1 MANVLPIRPGAYAVV
16 SMDDGRI
23 VLVRKTRGPLVGKFD
38 LPGGGIDHG
47 ESHIEAVTR
56 ELREE
61 LGLSVHTAK
70 LFDVFH
76 DVVIHEKPE
85 GRFEQHL
92 LGIVHTVSGV
102 TSEEFDESVAE

>member
-1 MANVLPIRPGAYAVV
+1 MNVLPIRPGAYAIV

-23 VLVRKTRGPLVGKFD
+23 VLVRKTRGPLTGKFD

-47 ESHIEAVTR
+47 ESHVEAVVR

-61 LGLSVHTAK
+61 LGLFVHTAK

-76 DVVIHEKPE
+76 DVVIHDKPE
-85 GRFEQHL
+85 GKFEQHL
-92 LGIVHTVSGV
+92 LGIVFVVGGV
-102 TSEEFDESVAE
+102 TSEEFDESVTE